1 MDLFDDDDEYD
12 QTHQDTQTF
21 NQPSVEIHLT
31 EEQLY
36 TEEFIKRLK
45 EIVTENKEYSQF
57 SFYISFRESSLT
69 KEAIKYFNDNQFTQ
83 FIAYYNNQV
92 FKAYRMVLEVRFSDE
107 TNTIRK
113 RIRKI
118 NEMIPSII
126 KKFCLIH

>member
-1 MDLFDDDDEYD
+1 MDLFDDDEEYD

>member
-1 MDLFDDDDEYD
+1 MDLFDDDEEYD

-45 EIVTENKEYSQF
+45 EIVTENKEYNQF

>member
-1 MDLFDDDDEYD
+1 MDLFDDDEEYD

-69 KEAIKYFNDNQFTQ
+69 KEAIKYFNDNQFNQ
-83 FIAYYNNQV
+83 FIACYNNQV